1 MPLRSTR
8 VAQNLRDIHHK
19 INVAD
24 RILRDLEKDLER
36 LNSTSVEEKMK
47 AAEEIG
53 VDADSLA
60 GAAEVLVNAIPKGC
74 ASVPKKKE
82 AKTKD

>member
-1 MPLRSTR
+1 MPLRSSR

-24 RILRDLEKDLER
+24 RILRDLEKDLSR

-53 VDADSLA
+53 VDADSLKE
-60 GAAEVLVNAIPKGC
+60 AAEVLVNAIPKGRV
-74 ASVPKKKE
+74 SVPKKKA
-82 AKTKD
+82 AKIKD